1 MTRPLFETTL
11 DMGIERKVAHA
22 YAKHYHLKPHK
33 QPAQALYDYDMVS
46 AISDR
51 VIIRIEIKGR
61 KPQYRNLIEQ
71 NGYMLSAKKFKALQ
85 LLHGEIPV
93 ALVVVFMGS
102 PDMYSFSFSP
112 HKVQDVSFAIGGRTK
127 KKRDDRDVEE
137 VAYIPWKHFV
147 KLEGKND

>member
-33 QPAQALYDYDMVS
+33 HWGVLYDYDMVS

-102 PDMYSFSFSP
+102 PDMFSFSFSP
-112 HKVQDVSFAIGGRTK
+112 HKVQDVS
-127 KKRDDRDVEE
+127 RDVEE